1 MKKVVL
7 SLFTILLVFALSTV
21 AFAAN
26 SPIQEIIPDTA
37 VTVDGEEDATTK
49 VQVTKEQ
56 EENVFTF
63 TAPEKDG
70 HIFSSWEITG
80 EYTIVTGALDEDTIT
95 IKVTDPA
102 QTKVVADYT
111 VEEDEEPEEKP
122 TKPGKPGKPNDKP
135 TSPDTGSDAIA
146 FFGLTALIAA
156 SVAVTAKKRIK

>member
-1 MKKVVL
+1 MKKVIL

-37 VTVDGEEDATTK
+37 VTVDGEEDTTTK

-80 EYTIVTGALDEDTIT
+80 EYTIITGALDEDTIT

-111 VEEDEEPEEKP
+111 VEEEDEKP

-135 TSPDTGSDAIA
+135 TSPDTGSDAFA

>member
-1 MKKVVL
+1 MKKVL
-7 SLFTILLVFALSTV
+7 ISLFTILLVFALSTV

-37 VTVDGEEDATTK
+37 VTVDGVEDTATK

-70 HIFSSWEITG
+70 HIFSAWEITG

-102 QTKVVADYT
+102 QVKVVADYT
-111 VEEDEEPEEKP
+111 VEEDDEPEEEEP
-122 TKPGKPGKPNDKP
+122 TKKPGRPNDKP
-135 TSPDTGSDAIA
+135 TSPDTGSDALA
-146 FFGLTALIAA
+146 FFGLAALLAA
-156 SVAVTAKKRIK
+156 GVAVTAKKRIK